1 MTATTTVETTTPTT
15 GANIEVYNLNY
26 DVSLN
31 LQRKAVEGPG
41 LSIDFALM
49 RAACQDGT
57 QLLIGAIPLR
67 QYEDGLRAD
76 ECAENAFLAEL
87 SLAEAKQLRAFL
99 NHPEVSCVLDGPKM
113 VWSSDK

>member
-1 MTATTTVETTTPTT
+1 MAVTTTVET
-15 GANIEVYNLNY
+15 GANIEVQVTNY

-31 LQRKAVEGPG
+31 LQQKAIEGPG
-41 LSIDFALM
+41 LSIDFALT
-49 RAACQDGT
+49 RASFQDGI

-87 SLAEAKQLRAFL
+87 SLAEARQLRAFL
-99 NHPEVSCVLDGPKM
+99 NHPEVSRVLDGPKM